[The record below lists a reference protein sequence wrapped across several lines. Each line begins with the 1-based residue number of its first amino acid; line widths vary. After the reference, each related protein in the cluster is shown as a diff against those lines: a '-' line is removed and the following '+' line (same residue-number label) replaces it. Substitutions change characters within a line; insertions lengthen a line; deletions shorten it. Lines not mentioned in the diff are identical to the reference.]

1 MTQANLQALHN
12 YAMTQIQLYASG
24 LITLVELRDA
34 IKQIKIGDVGG
45 LVDPATG
52 LRFP

>member
-1 MTQANLQALHN
+1 MNQDKLQALHN

-24 LITLVELRDA
+24 IITLLELQNA
-34 IKQIKIGDVGG
+34 IKSIKLGDLKG
-45 LVDPATG
+45 LTDPATG

>member
-1 MTQANLQALHN
+1 MTQAKLQALHN

-24 LITLVELRDA
+24 LITLVELQNA
-34 IKQIKIGDVGG
+34 LKSIKLGDVGG

>member
-1 MTQANLQALHN
+1 MNQAKLQALHI
-12 YAMTQIQLYASG
+12 YAMEQIQLYASG
-24 LITLVELRDA
+24 LITLVELQNA
-34 IKQIKIGDVGG
+34 IKAIKLGDLGG